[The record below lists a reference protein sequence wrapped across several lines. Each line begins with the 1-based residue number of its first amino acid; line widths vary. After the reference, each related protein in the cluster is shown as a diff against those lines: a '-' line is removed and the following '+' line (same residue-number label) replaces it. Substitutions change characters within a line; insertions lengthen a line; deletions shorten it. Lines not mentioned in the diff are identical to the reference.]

1 MPRQIKALIF
11 DFDGLIL
18 DTEMPDYASWQAVYA
33 EYGQELP
40 VAMWGQIVGGTGASD
55 FDPHNYLEELSGQSL
70 DREEVWISRRTA
82 YLDTVAEQPIL
93 PGVKDY
99 LDGAKERGLKL
110 AVASSSPDNWVSGH
124 LTRLCLIDYFD
135 AIKTA
140 DDVAR
145 TKPDPELYLSALQ
158 TLDVAAEEAVVF
170 EDSGNGV
177 RAAKAAGIYAVAV
190 PNGLTAQLS
199 IEGAD
204 LRLGSLAELSLDDLL
219 DQIPD

>member
-1 MPRQIKALIF
+1 MSRQIKALIF
-11 DFDGLIL
+11 DFDGLII

-55 FDPHNYLEELSGQSL
+55 FDPHSYLEELSGQSL

-93 PGVKDY
+93 PGVKNY
-99 LDGAKERGLKL
+99 LDGARERGFKL
-110 AVASSSPDNWVSGH
+110 AVASSSPDNWVNGH

-135 AIKTA
+135 VIKTA

-145 TKPDPELYLSALQ
+145 TKPDPELYLAALAA
-158 TLDVAAEEAVVF
+158 LDVAAEETVVF

-177 RAAKAAGIYAVAV
+177 RAAKAAGIYTVAV
-190 PNGLTAQLS
+190 PNGLTAQLT

-204 LRLGSLAELSLDDLL
+204 QRLNSLAELPLDELL
-219 DQIPD
+219 AQISD

>member
-1 MPRQIKALIF
+1 MSRQIKALIF
-11 DFDGLIL
+11 DFDGLII
-18 DTEMPDYASWQAVYA
+18 DTEIPDYASWQAVYA
-33 EYGQELP
+33 QYGQALP

-55 FDPHNYLEELSGQSL
+55 FDPHRYLEELSGQSL
-70 DREEVWISRRTA
+70 DREEVWINRRTA
-82 YLDTVAEQPIL
+82 YLDSVAEQPIL

-99 LDGAKERGLKL
+99 LDGAKDRGLKL

-145 TKPDPELYLSALQ
+145 TKPDPELYLAALAA
-158 TLDVAAEEAVVF
+158 LDVAAAEAVVF

-177 RAAKAAGIYAVAV
+177 RAAKAAGIYTVAV
-190 PNGLTAQLS
+190 PNGLTAQLT

-204 LRLGSLAELSLDDLL
+204 LRLNSLAELSLDELL
-219 DQIPD
+219 AQIPD

>member
-1 MPRQIKALIF
+1 MSRKIKALVF
-11 DFDGLIL
+11 DFDGLII
-18 DTEMPDYASWQAVYA
+18 DTEIPDYASWQAVYDQ
-33 EYGQELP
+33 YGQELP

-55 FDPHNYLEELSGQSL
+55 FDPHRYLEELSGQSL
-70 DREEVWISRRTA
+70 DREEVWISRRTT

-99 LDGAKERGLKL
+99 LDGALEHGLKL

-145 TKPDPELYLSALQ
+145 TKPDPELYLAALAA
-158 TLDVAAEEAVVF
+158 LDVAAAEAVVF

-177 RAAKAAGIYAVAV
+177 RAAKAAGIYTVAV
-190 PNGLTAQLS
+190 PNGLTAQLT

-204 LRLGSLAELSLDDLL
+204 LRLNSLAELSLDELL
-219 DQIPD
+219 AQIPD

>member
-11 DFDGLIL
+11 DFDGLII

-33 EYGQELP
+33 EYGQDLP

-55 FDPHNYLEELSGQSL
+55 FDPHGYLEELSGQSL

-99 LDGAKERGLKL
+99 LEGAKERGLKL

-145 TKPDPELYLSALQ
+145 TKPDPELYLAALQ
-158 TLDVAAEEAVVF
+158 ALDVAAEEAVVF

-177 RAAKAAGIYAVAV
+177 RAAKAAGIYTVAV
-190 PNGLTAQLS
+190 PNGLTAQLT

-204 LRLGSLAELSLDDLL
+204 LSLASLAELSLDELL
-219 DQIPD
+219 AQIPD

>member
-1 MPRQIKALIF
+1 MPRPIKALIF
-11 DFDGLIL
+11 DFDGLIM
-18 DTEMPDYASWQAVYA
+18 DTETPDYASWQAVYA
-33 EYGQELP
+33 QYGQELP

-55 FDPHNYLEELSGQSL
+55 FDPHSYLEELSGQSL
-70 DREEVWISRRTA
+70 DREAVWINRRTA

-145 TKPDPELYLSALQ
+145 TKPDPELYLAALAA
-158 TLDVAAEEAVVF
+158 LDVAAEEAVVF
-170 EDSGNGV
+170 EDSANGV

-190 PNGLTAQLS
+190 PNGLTAQLK

-204 LRLGSLAELSLDDLL
+204 LRLNSLAELSLDELL
-219 DQIPD
+219 AQIPG